1 VTSGDIREAV
11 GIARNASTPEEVD
24 RLIAI
29 KRKYGGGGKGIE
41 RT

>member
-1 VTSGDIREAV
+1 V

-29 KRKYGGGGKGIE
+29 KRKYNGALLS
-41 RT
+41 RRRHQL